1 MFVLLMVHPRNPNSA
16 FCKVIFGHLSSFYF
30 ASPFENPKQHLQKR
44 AMAEPT
50 FQQSALQDYVVDA
63 NDVLR
68 FKLVGQEKDL
78 DNESLEFAPEMCHQV
93 KPEAKSLEYFFSTRP
108 NSDLW
113 RQREHLWISRTQDLS
128 FHDLFLA
135 SLLCSR

>member
-1 MFVLLMVHPRNPNSA
+1 MPD
-16 FCKVIFGHLSSFYF
+16 GFYF

-93 KPEAKSLEYFFSTRP
+93 KPEAKYLGIFFLHSSQLRFMETTRTSLDIADSRSLFS
-108 NSDLW
+108 
-113 RQREHLWISRTQDLS
+113 
-128 FHDLFLA
+128 
-135 SLLCSR
+135 

>member
-1 MFVLLMVHPRNPNSA
+1 MPD
-16 FCKVIFGHLSSFYF
+16 GFYF
-30 ASPFENPKQHLQKR
+30 ASPFQNPKQYLQKR

-93 KPEAKSLEYFFSTRP
+93 PLKMKNCLLTAHP